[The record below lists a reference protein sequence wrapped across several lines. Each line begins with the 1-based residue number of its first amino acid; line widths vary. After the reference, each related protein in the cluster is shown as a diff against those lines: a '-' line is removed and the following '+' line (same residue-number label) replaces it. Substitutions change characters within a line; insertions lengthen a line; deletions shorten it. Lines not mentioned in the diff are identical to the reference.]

1 VRGPAQRCVRRLVG
15 SRRPKGAAMLPAQP
29 SDLDPWIEVRFD
41 RAGGPGGQNVNKV
54 NTRVTL
60 VFDFQACT
68 LLNDVERARIGR
80 RLVGRLTHDG
90 RLRVVAQQER
100 SQRANR
106 TRAAARLLELLAAA
120 VRVPRTRRATRPTFA
135 SQRRRLT
142 AKKRRG
148 DIKRARQ
155 SHGRDE

>member
-1 VRGPAQRCVRRLVG
+1 MQPAR
-15 SRRPKGAAMLPAQP
+15 P
-29 SDLDPWIEVRFD
+29 SDLDPWIEARFD

-60 VFDFQACT
+60 VFDFQACA
-68 LLNDVERARIGR
+68 LLTDVERARIGR
-80 RLVGRLTHDG
+80 RLAARLTHDG

-106 TRAAARLLELLAAA
+106 GRAAARLLELLVAA
-120 VRVPRTRRATRPTFA
+120 VRVPRSRRATRPTVA
-135 SQRRRLT
+135 SQRRRLA

-148 DIKRARQ
+148 EIKRERQ
-155 SHGRDE
+155 PRRRDE

>member
-1 VRGPAQRCVRRLVG
+1 MQPAR
-15 SRRPKGAAMLPAQP
+15 P
-29 SDLDPWIEVRFD
+29 SDLEPWIEVRFD

-60 VFDFQACT
+60 VFDFQACA
-68 LLNDVERARIGR
+68 LLTDAERTRIGR
-80 RLVGRLTHDG
+80 RLAGRLTHDG

-106 TRAAARLLELLAAA
+106 SRAAARLLELLAAA
-120 VRVPRTRRATRPTFA
+120 VRVPRTRRATRPTVA
-135 SQRRRLT
+135 SQRRRLA

-148 DIKRARQ
+148 EIKRERR
-155 SHGRDE
+155 GRGD